1 MGKPTNHMYVELQ
14 LLTRRKADIVARL
27 LETERPKMKRK
38 LVEVEKE
45 ETGKMIKSRSYGGI

>member
-1 MGKPTNHMYVELQ
+1 MQYVEFQ